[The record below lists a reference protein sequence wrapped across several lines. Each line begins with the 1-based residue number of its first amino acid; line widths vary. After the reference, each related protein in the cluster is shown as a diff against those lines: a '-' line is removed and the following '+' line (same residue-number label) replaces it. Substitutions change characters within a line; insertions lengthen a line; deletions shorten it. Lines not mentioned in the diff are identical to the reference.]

1 VFQRIVDV
9 VIRRRQPDDEV
20 QTALAALARRVESLA
35 SASHENLEH
44 LGEAVDGLRTRLD
57 SLVEFSSMLAADRSR
72 LAPGELA
79 TPEDIWACFRLLLRR
94 EPSPAEWIGHSSH
107 AGLPIDDV
115 VTEFLTSLEFKLGH
129 ADLLRPDLD
138 LLEIDGRKMYV
149 YADDAGISSM
159 LRAGPYEPDVTAFV
173 RSRLRPGDTFLD
185 LGANL
190 GHFSLLAAA
199 EVGDGRVIAVEASS
213 RNVVALR
220 ASIRENQL
228 TNVQVLNVAAS
239 SAWQLLAFAASGTN
253 GMTMRSDPADTHVE
267 VVQGVP
273 LDDALEIDRLDLV
286 KIDVEGAEFL
296 ALSGLRSHL
305 TRFMPTIVSEF
316 APPALEEV
324 SGVTA
329 ETYLEFLFELG
340 YSAAVLNRD
349 GTPGEPVD
357 DAEPVLRAFAASGF
371 DHIDVV
377 FEPRR
382 TPDG

>member
-1 VFQRIVDV
+1 
-9 VIRRRQPDDEV
+9 
-20 QTALAALARRVESLA
+20 
-35 SASHENLEH
+35 
-44 LGEAVDGLRTRLD
+44 
-57 SLVEFSSMLAADRSR
+57 
-72 LAPGELA
+72 
-79 TPEDIWACFRLLLRR
+79 LLLRR

-149 YADDAGISSM
+149 YADDAGISAM
-159 LRAGPYEPDVTAFV
+159 LRAAPYEPDVTAFV

-199 EVGDGRVIAVEASS
+199 QVDDGRVIAVEASS

-239 SAWQLLAFAASGTN
+239 STWQLLAFAASGTN

-316 APPALEEV
+316 SPPALEEV

-329 ETYLEFLFELG
+329 ETYLAFLFELG
-340 YSAAVLNRD
+340 YSAAVLS
-349 GTPGEPVD
+349 P
-357 DAEPVLRAFAASGF
+357 
-371 DHIDVV
+371 
-377 FEPRR
+377 
-382 TPDG
+382 